1 MQQQQENF
9 HCQFHFLEP
18 EHFCFCCCC
27 CCSSSFF
34 GGIAVCG
41 IVFFVCL
48 LVAVEEFAGFFPCGV
63 KLCGANFLSNFCLFC
78 QHLRAVMTDEL
89 IKLATITDMK
99 VKKRIPEVFVK
110 VTHTVWSGAH
120 SAWVSWYCDTGTSES
135 LKFCDFGRLKATS
148 SGLRTCSE
156 LLVLTSPKLVFF
168 ISSSCRFTRWFW
180 KLW

>member
-18 EHFCFCCCC
+18 EHFCFCCC

-48 LVAVEEFAGFFPCGV
+48 LVAVEEFAGLFFPCGV
-63 KLCGANFLSNFCLFC
+63 KLCGANFLSNFCLFS

-148 SGLRTCSE
+148 SGLRT
-156 LLVLTSPKLVFF
+156 
-168 ISSSCRFTRWFW
+168 
-180 KLW
+180 